1 VPENQ
6 LEWDTDT
13 VCSLL
18 GHELRRAV
26 LRCLMAE
33 SGPVALDD
41 LSEKLAGADHRTGA
55 DERLQVRLHHMH
67 LPKLAEENAIAY
79 DRDTAAVSITRDG
92 RRLVE
97 YLDEIESRTGL
108 QQANT

>member
-1 VPENQ
+1 MPENQ

-26 LRCLMAE
+26 LRCLMTE

-41 LSEKLAGADHRTGA
+41 LAEQLAGADHRTDAG
-55 DERLQVRLHHMH
+55 ERLQVRLHHMH

-92 RRLVE
+92 RRFVE

-108 QQANT
+108 QQANA

>member
-1 VPENQ
+1 MPENQ

-26 LRCLMAE
+26 LRCLMTE
-33 SGPVALDD
+33 SGPVTLDD
-41 LSEKLAGADHRTGA
+41 LAEQLGGADRRTAAG
-55 DERLQVRLHHMH
+55 ERLQIRLHHMH

-79 DRDTAAVSITRDG
+79 DRDTTAVSMTRDG
-92 RRLVE
+92 RRLAE
-97 YLDEIESRTGL
+97 CLDEIESRTDHR
-108 QQANT
+108 QANA